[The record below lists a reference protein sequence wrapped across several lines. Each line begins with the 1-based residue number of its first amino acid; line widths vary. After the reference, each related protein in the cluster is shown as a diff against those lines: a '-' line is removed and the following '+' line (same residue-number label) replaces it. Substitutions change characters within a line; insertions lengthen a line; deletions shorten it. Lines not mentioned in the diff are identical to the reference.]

1 MNVADV
7 KKMTSRDLFPKVKEA
22 DNMIL
27 AVRSIL
33 RDNGAS
39 EWLTDSRIIQALG
52 TMDMAMTSHVL
63 GIKQQDEKKYK
74 TVQAI
79 GHDFLLIAKH
89 LTGAALPLPWESV
102 SEQSAPAAAAA
113 SASEPSAGVMLE
125 LAEDGSIK
133 EPEKMLASKGFGVG
147 THTFVARSTR

>member
-1 MNVADV
+1 
-7 KKMTSRDLFPKVKEA
+7 MTSKDLFPKVKEA
-22 DNMIL
+22 GNMIL

-39 EWLTDSRIIQALG
+39 EWLTDSRIVQALG

-79 GHDFLLIAKH
+79 GHDSLLIAK
-89 LTGAALPLPWESV
+89 

-133 EPEKMLASKGFGVG
+133 G
-147 THTFVARSTR
+147 T